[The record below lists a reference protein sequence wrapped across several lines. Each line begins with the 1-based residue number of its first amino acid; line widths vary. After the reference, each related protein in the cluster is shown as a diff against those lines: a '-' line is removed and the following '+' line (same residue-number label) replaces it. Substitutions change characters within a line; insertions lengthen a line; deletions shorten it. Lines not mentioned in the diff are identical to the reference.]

1 MKKNRWIKLLVLP
14 LVVALTTNIQAQNL
28 YEKGWD
34 SFLNNKREEARNY
47 FQKASK
53 DEKFKADAFLSL
65 ALLDNAEDRVDE
77 AFNNWVKFYDGSEK
91 ANVFL
96 YTTSHMQFAFS
107 TRNALK
113 KNKLDF
119 LKKLENTSS
128 LNGYLRAIVSTNLGY
143 HYSGINNLE
152 KAKEYFKSTGALYD
166 WQILGKFNN
175 TSGGGF
181 NKDWGAVS
189 KVRTSDKF
197 INHVGANVSWFYPG
211 ENKMDGWFHYDYHMQ
226 SANSIVYAQNFVSS
240 TEDQEVILSVGVS
253 GSLKAWLNDALV
265 LSVEEERNCGMD
277 LYAAKVK
284 LNKGG
289 NRLLL
294 QLGTSEVTSSNFYVR
309 FVDKDGNPINGIT
322 HSHEFVDYQKDNS
335 AKKPEMLEF
344 YPEKSLKEM
353 IVKDKG
359 NILLQ
364 ILLADQYLIAD
375 KADEATELLLSLQKK
390 YPKSSLLHQKLS
402 ESYTRANNQ
411 TFATREIE
419 AIMLND
425 PDSYYAQALL
435 IGLAQ
440 RSNKTSEVKD
450 LLEKTIKL
458 YGKNEYT
465 IGVEQWLATREND
478 NQKKVSLAR
487 ERYEKHP
494 ENYSMVS
501 SLYYLTDNTL
511 KDSKAAKK
519 IIEDYYNNYYNDNA
533 IQTLYS
539 IYMKEGDSE
548 KALKL
553 LEERLKR
560 LPYASGYLLSYAGT
574 LLNMQR
580 YDKALEVSNK
590 LLELTPFEAS
600 TYNMRANIYKA
611 KGDNEK
617 AISNYKKSLYYYPGN
632 FSALEQL
639 RLLKATNQMEHY
651 FPKNNLD
658 SLISKAGSAKD
669 YPDDNSIILLLT
681 EDVLLHDGGA
691 HESRVELAVKILNQS
706 GIDSWKEYVVSAFS
720 GQNITIDKSEIIKAD
735 GQKVRAENNQ
745 GHIVFTGLEIG
756 DVLHL
761 DYRTKTYYSGK
772 LSQIFTG
779 NAIFQYA
786 LPTMQIR
793 YMLATPN
800 DFKFNYQFINGDLKP
815 IVSKLSDRTLY
826 KWELNN
832 QVSIKAEA
840 LMPALGDVAQA
851 LFCSN
856 ISDWKYVREWYEDL
870 LTNKLRSDLLLK
882 TTVAQLLEGKEG
894 VSDLEKAKIFYEYI
908 VKNISYLNVA
918 FMQDNYIPQK
928 ASRTLS
934 TRMGDCKDVS
944 TLFTA
949 MCREVGIDAN
959 VVLVLSRDNAVNS
972 TVLPAIA
979 FNHAIAELNIEGKRY
994 FLELTSNQLPFGTA
1008 FESVLNAPMLSIRK
1022 PLSNKTDVLER
1033 VDMSTQTPNRVIRDV
1048 KVKFDNNNFNVDFSS
1063 VNYGN
1068 RSAYLRYYNAD
1079 IGQEERTK
1087 NMNESVAADYRVKT
1101 TISDLQ
1107 FKNLDNLQ
1115 DHVEYSYK
1123 LVAENMIQDIAGM
1136 QMFKLIWTD
1145 NLGAL
1150 EEIAVEDRKYPFL
1163 NWGYQSGGESK
1174 ETITV
1179 TIPEGKNLVEIP
1191 QDVNL
1196 ECESVKYSLKFD
1208 TSQKGVFKV
1217 TRELTPKKDIVSVE
1231 EYADFT
1237 KFLREVS
1244 RSDEKQ
1250 YVIK

>member
-1 MKKNRWIKLLVLP
+1 MKKNRWIKFLLFPLLVT
-14 LVVALTTNIQAQNL
+14 LTTNIQAQSL

-53 DEKFKADAFLSL
+53 DEKFKSDAYLSL
-65 ALLDNAEDRVDE
+65 ALLDNSEDRVDE
-77 AFNNWVKFYDGSEK
+77 AFNNWIKFYDGSEK

-96 YTTSHMQFAFS
+96 YTTSHMQFAYS

-119 LKKLENTSS
+119 LKQLENNPSI
-128 LNGYLRAIVSTNLGY
+128 NGYLRSIVSTNLGY
-143 HYSGINNLE
+143 HYSSVNELE

-181 NKDWGAVS
+181 NKDWGAVA
-189 KVRTSDKF
+189 KAKTSDKF

-226 SANSIVYAQNFVSS
+226 SANSIVYAQSFVNSS
-240 TEDQEVILSVGVS
+240 EEQEIILSIGVS

-284 LNKGG
+284 LNKGV

-309 FVDKDGNPINGIT
+309 FVDNDGNPIEGIT
-322 HSHEFVDYQKDNS
+322 HSHEFAEYKKDIS
-335 AKKPEMLEF
+335 SKVPDMLDF

-353 IVKDKG
+353 IAKDKS
-359 NILLQ
+359 NMLLQ
-364 ILLADQYLIAD
+364 LLLADQYLIAD

-411 TFATREIE
+411 TYATREIE

-435 IGLAQ
+435 ISLAQ
-440 RSNKTSEVKD
+440 QSNKTNEVKE
-450 LLEKTIKL
+450 LLEKTTKL
-458 YGKNEYT
+458 YGRNEYT
-465 IGVEQWLATREND
+465 IGVEQWLAVREN
-478 NQKKVSLAR
+478 NTEKKVSLAR

-494 ENYSMVS
+494 ENYSMAS
-501 SLYYLTDNTL
+501 SLYYLTDNSL

-539 IYMKEGDSE
+539 IYLQEGESE
-548 KALKL
+548 KALEL

-560 LPYASGYLLSYAGT
+560 LPYASGYFLSYAGV

-580 YDKALEVSNK
+580 YDKALEISNK
-590 LLELTPFEAS
+590 LLDLTPFEAS

-639 RLLKATNQMEHY
+639 RLLKATNEMEHY

-658 SLISKAGSAKD
+658 SLISKAGSSAD
-669 YPDDNSIILLLT
+669 YPDDNSIIVLLT
-681 EDVLLHDGGA
+681 EDILLHEGGA
-691 HESRVELAVKILNQS
+691 NESRVELAVKILNQS
-706 GIDSWKEYVVSAFS
+706 GIDTWKEYVLSAFS
-720 GQNITIDKSEIIKAD
+720 GQSITIDKSEIIKAN
-735 GQKVRAENNQ
+735 GQKVRAENSQ

-772 LSQIFTG
+772 LSQVFTG
-779 NAIFQYA
+779 NSVFKYS

-793 YMLATPN
+793 YMLATPD
-800 DFKFNYQFINGDLKP
+800 DFKFDYKFINGDLKP
-815 IVSKLSDRTLY
+815 IISKLSDKTLY

-832 QVSIKAEA
+832 QPSIKIET
-840 LMPALGDVAQA
+840 LMPALGDVAPT

-856 ISDWKYVREWYEDL
+856 ITDWKYVREWYEDL
-870 LTNKLRSDLLLK
+870 ITNKLKSDLLLK
-882 TTVAQLLEGKEG
+882 TTVAQLLEGKG
-894 VSDLEKAKIFYEYI
+894 NISDLEKAKIFYEYI
-908 VKNISYLNVA
+908 VKNVSYLNVA

-972 TVLPAIA
+972 AILPAIA
-979 FNHAIAELNIEGKRY
+979 FNHAIAELNVEGRRY

-1008 FESVLNAPMLSIRK
+1008 FESVLDAPMLSIRK
-1022 PLSNKTDVLER
+1022 PLSNKSDILER
-1033 VDMSTQTPNRVIRDV
+1033 VDMSAQTPNKVIRET
-1048 KVKFDNNNFNVDFSS
+1048 KITFDNNNFNVDYSS
-1063 VNYGN
+1063 VNFGN
-1068 RSAYLRYYNAD
+1068 RSAYMRYYYAD
-1079 IGQEERTK
+1079 IGQEERIK
-1087 NMNESVAADYRVKT
+1087 SINESVAADYRVKT
-1101 TISDLQ
+1101 TISDLE

-1115 DHVEYSYK
+1115 DSVECEYK

-1136 QMFKLIWTD
+1136 QMFKLVWTD
-1145 NLGAL
+1145 NLGTL
-1150 EEIAVEDRKYPFL
+1150 EEIAVENRKYPFL

-1174 ETITV
+1174 ETIIV
-1179 TIPEGKNLVEIP
+1179 TIPEGKSLVEIP
-1191 QDVNL
+1191 QNIYL
-1196 ECESVKYSLKFD
+1196 ECEIVKYSLKFD
-1208 TSQKGVFKV
+1208 TSDKGIFKV
-1217 TRELTPKKDIVSVE
+1217 IRELTPKKDIVSVD
-1231 EYADFT
+1231 EYAEFS

-1244 RSDEKQ
+1244 RNDEKQ